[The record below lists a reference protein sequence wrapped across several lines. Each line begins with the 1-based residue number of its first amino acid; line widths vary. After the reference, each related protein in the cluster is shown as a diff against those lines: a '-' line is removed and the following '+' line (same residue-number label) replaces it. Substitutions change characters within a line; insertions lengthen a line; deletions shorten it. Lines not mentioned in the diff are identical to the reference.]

1 MCRDA
6 GIPLKLAVLAVPV
19 ATDFSTYQ
27 KPSDSPFPSF
37 TEFRKGAMLNWER
50 MSFFGDCLFQTNEE
64 VVRASIPRYWMQP
77 LDAPNFSGLC
87 ETFLITAECDPV
99 RDEGE
104 AYGRKVHEAG
114 AKVAFKRSVFSD
126 QHSFQQ
132 ALIEN
137 RYLGMP
143 HPFMHMTSQL
153 EQARQYDRDVL
164 EALNVVHGRDD

>member
-114 AKVAFKRSVFSD
+114 AKVAFKRSVF
-126 QHSFQQ
+126 FRPTFFL
-132 ALIEN
+132 A
-137 RYLGMP
+137 G
-143 HPFMHMTSQL
+143 T
-153 EQARQYDRDVL
+153 DR
-164 EALNVVHGRDD
+164 E